1 MSATKIE
8 QGWREYSERLD
19 WPSKGSYRGESLQA
33 QLQTAFGLGAEG
45 RPLAR
50 PFPAGSPQILAWD
63 AGRRFARAKMKAVAV
78 PMDDAKEPRRVTT
91 LPQCPLCLKA
101 YRCEGCRKAHQEC
114 ECKNG
119 NLFADHP
126 TMPAAAPSGKRSS

>member
-1 MSATKIE
+1 MSTTVEK
-8 QGWREYSERLD
+8 GWREYREELAVRHNASDAPIRVAFER
-19 WPSKGSYRGESLQA
+19 
-33 QLQTAFGLGAEG
+33 GAEG
-45 RPLAR
+45 KGLLRPVQG
-50 PFPAGSPQILAWD
+50 GSPESLAWD
-63 AGRRFARAKMKAVAV
+63 AGRRWARAKMKA
-78 PMDDAKEPRRVTT
+78 DAAMTDETKEPPRRSS

-126 TMPAAAPSGKRSS
+126 AA